1 MLLMLY
7 EGIVM
12 TRNQSKV
19 VNQFLESEIFNKLSD
34 YIADT
39 EQAKHRVLAGN
50 IRYVLRNYDNC
61 LATGDKYIAMICR
74 LTTLKDRL
82 FSWARSALIFNKKHL
97 IICAAE
103 DKNIYKI
110 CSTPAMMEHWDQ
122 ALSCENSVEGIS
134 SLDTLINRM
143 YHAEHIRF
151 KDSHQP
157 VLQQRSEDCL
167 ELAKQFGY
175 TQPLEEKENTLP
187 IVGRAYN

>member
-1 MLLMLY
+1 MA
-7 EGIVM
+7 
-12 TRNQSKV
+12 RNQ
-19 VNQFLESEIFNKLSD
+19 FIGSEVFKKLSD
-34 YIADT
+34 YFEEPYPKAI
-39 EQAKHRVLAGN
+39 HRGLMHN
-50 IRYVLRNYDNC
+50 INYVLRNYNNC
-61 LATGDKYIAMICR
+61 LATGEKCIAMIGR
-74 LTTLKDRL
+74 LTSLQDRL
-82 FSWARSALIFNKKHL
+82 FNWARSALRFNKEHL

-103 DKNIYKI
+103 DKEIYKI
-110 CSTPAMMEHWDQ
+110 CSTPAMMELWDQ
-122 ALSCENSVEGIS
+122 ALGCENSVEGFS

-187 IVGRAYN
+187 NVGRAYN